1 MTIQTKYITLDD
13 FKVFFGIDLEHELQ
27 DSTNPSN
34 DAQAFLMRTEI
45 EIETMLNCFYGKNV
59 EMEYPKLNDKQKVH
73 YQYALLYQ
81 AKYKYD
87 NGDILGDSGYDFDN
101 GDKANAE
108 TILSKSL
115 APMARMQL
123 QLSGLLTRHI
133 SSGRGGVWY
142 PWR

>member
-1 MTIQTKYITLDD
+1 MPK
-13 FKVFFGIDLEHELQ
+13 
-27 DSTNPSN
+27 
-34 DAQAFLMRTEI
+34 AFLMRTEI
-45 EIETMLNCFYGKNV
+45 EVETMLNCFYGKNV

-142 PWR
+142 PWL